1 MRKTIYVFALALLT
15 AGAYAQTHEV
25 HVELGQAW
33 GGGSSVD
40 INNDGYLDF
49 YITGNK
55 NNPKPNPDSE
65 RWNRMFFYNPATDE
79 YDSVGTNLLVTERS
93 NLDWADIDGDGLV
106 DLIAAEHSFD
116 NYHAGVYKNLG
127 TGQFELLDWPIPSRT
142 VAAAFADFNND
153 GWMDYVCVSQDSAKS
168 AVMINNGDN
177 TFETTNVDNFGG
189 FRFGL
194 GYVEV
199 LDYNNDGFMDFFVS
213 GNVDNSYLLEG
224 ARVMA
229 DIFINYDEEPGNF
242 YRANLGKTES
252 NPDGVMYM
260 KANGGVDFADFN
272 SDGWIDFALHG
283 EGGAGT
289 GEPASGD
296 IWTCV
301 SHVYLNTQDGSF
313 VDKPQSA
320 FQPDL
325 RPLGSSGVSTG
336 TIDWNNDGYYD
347 LIITGWNPPTVMTQ
361 AAYLYHGDGAGN
373 FTDQGRVP
381 GASETVLLFLDW
393 NADDVLDYL
402 VSGHCWDAMWYAAE
416 EVGRTASV
424 YFNTNTSSPNVK
436 PSAPANLEAT
446 VDGSNVELTWDAA
459 TDDKTPA
466 ASLAYEYFLKD
477 GDGNFVVAP
486 ASFVGGDHDGL
497 RKVLKLGNAY
507 LNKFVKLHNLPD
519 GNYTWGVQAI
529 DASYA
534 GSAFATG
541 TFKIGGV
548 SVKDVKTTSMA
559 DIYSY
564 DNNLIVRIKSSG
576 KADVAIYNMIGQNI
590 VSKMISGEYSTE
602 LPTGVYLVKVASEGK
617 VQINKVFI
625 K

>member
-40 INNDGYLDF
+40 INSDGYLDF

-55 NNPKPNPDSE
+55 NNPKPTPESE
-65 RWNRMFFYNPATDE
+65 RWNRMFFYNSATEE
-79 YDSVGTNLLVTERS
+79 YDSTGTNLLVTERS

-106 DLIAAEHSFD
+106 DLLAAEHSFD
-116 NYHAGVYKNLG
+116 NYHGGVYKNLG
-127 TGQFELLDWPIPSRT
+127 TGQFELLDWPIPTRT

-153 GWMDYVCVSQDSAKS
+153 GWMDYVCVSQDSAQS

-283 EGGAGT
+283 EGGEGT

-296 IWTCV
+296 IWSCI

-336 TIDWNNDGYYD
+336 TIDWNNDGNYD
-347 LIITGWNPPTVMTQ
+347 LIITGWNPPTVNTQ
-361 AAYLYHGDGAGN
+361 SAYLYYGDGAGN

-393 NADDVLDYL
+393 NADEVLDYL
-402 VSGHCWDAMWYAAE
+402 VSGHCWDAMWYAEA

-424 YFNTNTSSPNVK
+424 YFNTDASSPNVA
-436 PSAPANLEAT
+436 PSAPTNLAAAI
-446 VDGSNVELTWDAA
+446 DGNKLELTWDAA

-466 ASLAYEYFLKD
+466 ASLSYEYFLKD

-497 RKVLKLGNAY
+497 RKILKLGNAY
-507 LNKFVKLHNLPD
+507 LNKFVKLQNLPGGD
-519 GNYTWGVQAI
+519 YSWGVQAI

-534 GSAFATG
+534 GSAFATSTFHITG
-541 TFKIGGV
+541 T
-548 SVKDVKTTSMA
+548 SVKDVKTSSLA
-559 DIYSY
+559 DVYSY
-564 DNNLIVRIKSSG
+564 DNHLIVRIKST
-576 KADVAIYNMIGQNI
+576 KNADVTVYNMTGQKIG
-590 VSKMISGEYSTE
+590 SKVISGEYSTT
-602 LPTGVYLVKVASEGK
+602 LPTGIYLVKVASEGN

>member
-40 INNDGYLDF
+40 INSDGYLDF

-55 NNPKPNPDSE
+55 NNPKPTPESE
-65 RWNRMFFYNPATDE
+65 RWNRMYFYNPATEE
-79 YDSVGTNLLVTERS
+79 YDSTGTNLLVTERA
-93 NLDWADIDGDGLV
+93 NLDWADIDGDGLL
-106 DLIAAEHSFD
+106 DLLAAEHSFD
-116 NYHAGVYKNLG
+116 NYHGGVYKNLG
-127 TGQFELLDWPIPSRT
+127 DGQFELLDWPIPTRT

-153 GWMDYVCVSQDSAKS
+153 GWMDYVCVSQDSAMS

-252 NPDGVMYM
+252 NPNGVMYM

-296 IWTCV
+296 IWSCV

-313 VDKPQSA
+313 VDKPQAA

-325 RPLGSSGVSTG
+325 RPLSSSGVATG

-347 LIITGWNPPTVMTQ
+347 LIITGWNPPTVNTQ
-361 AAYLYHGDGAGN
+361 SGYLYHGDGAGN

-381 GASETVLLFLDW
+381 GGSETILLFLDW
-393 NADDVLDYL
+393 NADEVLDYL
-402 VSGHCWDAMWYAAE
+402 VSGHCWDAMWYAEA

-424 YFNTNTSSPNVK
+424 YFNTNTTSPNVK
-436 PSAPANLEAT
+436 PAAPTNLSADVN
-446 VDGSNVELTWDAA
+446 GSSVELSWDAA
-459 TDDKTPA
+459 IDDKTPA
-466 ASLAYEYFLKD
+466 ASLSYEYFLKD

-486 ASFVGGDHDGL
+486 ASFVGDHDGL

-507 LNKFVKLHNLPD
+507 LNKFVKLNNLPGGD
-519 GNYTWGVQAI
+519 YTWGVQAI
-529 DASYA
+529 DASYS

-541 TFKIGGV
+541 DFHITGT
-548 SVKDVKTTSMA
+548 SVKNVKTTALA
-559 DIYSY
+559 DVYSY
-564 DNNLIVRIKSSG
+564 DNNLIVRIKST
-576 KADVAIYNMIGQNI
+576 KNADVTVYNMTGQKIG
-590 VSKMISGEYSTE
+590 SKVINGEYSTT
-602 LPTGVYLVKVASEGK
+602 LPTGIYLVKVATEGS
-617 VQINKVFI
+617 VQVNKIFI